1 MLRCTI
7 RRLGGGHHHHKVE
20 QKLYEPNPKYTE
32 FHRRNEIR
40 QKLYEEDYS
49 PSGSTTH
56 NRACFYS
63 CIFGFSALIA
73 YKWMFQWTI
82 KGVQL

>member
-1 MLRCTI
+1 MLRRTF
-7 RRLGGGHHHHKVE
+7 RRLGGGHHHHKAE
-20 QKLYEPNPKYTE
+20 QKLYDPDPKYAA
-32 FHRRNEIR
+32 FHQQNELR
-40 QKLYEEDYS
+40 QKLLEESYN

-56 NRACFYS
+56 NRACAIS
-63 CIFGFSALIA
+63 AAMGFSALIA